1 MKTDLITQFN
11 LPKYLKGKSMAE
23 ASKAIDMKFK
33 DRNDEVSLRTKDE
46 LLGRLS
52 EAQEYIKMQQSLQNN
67 SRQVPDMMNGQVPQ
81 GMEQFGDGGM
91 ITPGKQSQ
99 LTAIDG
105 GIQPNTELM
114 QKPEISEGIG
124 GAEGI
129 GGGAGGYANLA
140 TSAFDLGKTAFAKPT
155 TDISGGM
162 HHEKVDVAGGTM
174 AGAAKGAKAGMMFG
188 PWGAAVGGVVGGAA
202 GFIGGKKEEAAVDV
216 ANSRYTQKLNAGY
229 RQSDFAY
236 GGNMTNKYDGK
247 QPFPSF
253 LTQNQPPQNVVDNS
267 QEEMGINVASENMRL
282 PDNRF
287 TPQFNNEGQL
297 QDTDEQSTL
306 GKVAEWGKE
315 NYGGLMRLAP
325 VVGNA
330 LALKNL
336 KQAPKPTRDRLGS
349 RYKTDM
355 VDEKALQNQANQYNV
370 NKAIFET
377 SGGDLGAARTNILAA
392 NLNKTKALS
401 SSYLKAED
409 ANRGESTRAQ
419 QFNSQIDK
427 INLGQSNL
435 DEADSQANAGAYN
448 TAKSQLQQAIAGD
461 VGNIGKEHEDRRIV
475 EKMFGYK
482 WNGNYYVNKAGKK
495 VSKEDADKQLESSK
509 NLNKHG
515 GYLKR

>member
-1 MKTDLITQFN
+1 MKTDLIKQFN
-11 LPKYLKGKSMAE
+11 LPFYIKGKSMAE
-23 ASKAIDMKFK
+23 ASKAIDKKFK

-67 SRQVPDMMNGQVPQ
+67 SQQVPDMMNGQVPQ
-81 GMEQFGDGGM
+81 GMEQFGDGGV
-91 ITPGKQSQ
+91 IAPGRQSQ

-114 QKPEISEGIG
+114 QKPEISEGIE
-124 GAEGI
+124 GAPEGM

-236 GGNMTNKYDGK
+236 GGPMKSMNKYENGGTVNKPLTQEEINNSGLNKATGMEWTPEEANNLFERVPQEPQGAEQVKPLNFGTYSHIFSETKGANGKYNINIDNYRYKNAHNTMDAVRKLNPDRDLTFGSNGRSSYAYGGNMTNKYDGK

-253 LTQNQPPQNVVDNS
+253 LNQNHPSQNVVDNS

-325 VVGNA
+325 VVGNV

-355 VDEKALQNQANQYNV
+355 VDEKALQNQANQ
-370 NKAIFET
+370 
-377 SGGDLGAARTNILAA
+377 
-392 NLNKTKALS
+392 
-401 SSYLKAED
+401 
-409 ANRGESTRAQ
+409 
-419 QFNSQIDK
+419 
-427 INLGQSNL
+427 
-435 DEADSQANAGAYN
+435 
-448 TAKSQLQQAIAGD
+448 
-461 VGNIGKEHEDRRIV
+461 
-475 EKMFGYK
+475 
-482 WNGNYYVNKAGKK
+482 
-495 VSKEDADKQLESSK
+495 
-509 NLNKHG
+509 
-515 GYLKR
+515 